1 MQKRMD
7 GSKFPLRKDR
17 MEMEFSSTDDDLRD
31 AMAWHTPER
40 GVRGVAW
47 HAIPCHTRAI
57 AFIITIQDS
66 RSPKT
71 NTT

>member
-1 MQKRMD
+1 
-7 GSKFPLRKDR
+7 